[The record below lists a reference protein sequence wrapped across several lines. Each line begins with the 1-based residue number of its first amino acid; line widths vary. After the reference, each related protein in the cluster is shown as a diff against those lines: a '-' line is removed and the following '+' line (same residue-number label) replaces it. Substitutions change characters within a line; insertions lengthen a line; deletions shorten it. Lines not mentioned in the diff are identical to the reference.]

1 MYLKEPFFQGVQF
14 IYLFIFSSSEVFITA
29 SVALGNLQQ
38 LAVMANALTAF
49 SFL

>member
-1 MYLKEPFFQGVQF
+1 MYLKEPFLQGVQL
-14 IYLFIFSSSEVFITA
+14 IYLFIFSRSEVFIAA

-38 LAVMANALTAF
+38 LAVMANALTVF